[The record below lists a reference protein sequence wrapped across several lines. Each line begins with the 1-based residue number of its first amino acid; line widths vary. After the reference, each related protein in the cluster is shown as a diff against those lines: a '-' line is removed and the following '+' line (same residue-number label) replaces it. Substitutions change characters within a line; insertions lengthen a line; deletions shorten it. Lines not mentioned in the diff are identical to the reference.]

1 MTVGFWHELRRV
13 LFGAG
18 PPALPAPAPP
28 TCPEEPLPPDPQPP
42 GGDVVASRQEWA
54 AERLLEDERLRGD
67 LTDDEYQPLLD
78 WALAVVDRVA
88 EAGAQESE
96 AVATERLE
104 ATLDAIRGVIGA
116 LGSIVVARHELS
128 ASELDA
134 RLDDA
139 QAALTPLLAG
149 PGDAAEVTSRLAR
162 AVEEGAASDDG
173 ADGAEV
179 SRRVARVLGDLVGVR
194 TARS

>member
-1 MTVGFWHELRRV
+1 MGLWHELRRV
-13 LFGAG
+13 LFGG
-18 PPALPAPAPP
+18 GRPALPAPAPP
-28 TCPEEPLPPDPQPP
+28 TCPERSVPAGPEPT

-88 EAGAQESE
+88 EAGVEESE

-104 ATLDAIRGVIGA
+104 ATLDAIRDVVGA
-116 LGSIVVARHELS
+116 LGSIVGERHELS
-128 ASELDA
+128 ESELNA
-134 RLDDA
+134 RLEEV
-139 QAALTPLLAG
+139 QVALVPLLAG

-162 AVEEGAASDDG
+162 AVKEGAASDDG
-173 ADGAEV
+173 SDGAQV
-179 SRRVARVLGDLVGVR
+179 SRRIARVLGDLAGVR
-194 TARS
+194 SARS